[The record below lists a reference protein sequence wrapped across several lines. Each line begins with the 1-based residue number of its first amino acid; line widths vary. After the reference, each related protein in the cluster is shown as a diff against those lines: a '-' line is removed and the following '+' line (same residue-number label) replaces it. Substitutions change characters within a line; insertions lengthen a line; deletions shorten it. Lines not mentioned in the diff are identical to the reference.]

1 MKALTDDERFNPN
14 RPGLCAHL
22 RWKGMFVGGYDD
34 PTVPRGG
41 AGLFWCLFTQTCVG
55 PDGAVAEPGNCD
67 QAGRACYGKGRVG

>member
-1 MKALTDDERFNPN
+1 
-14 RPGLCAHL
+14 
-22 RWKGMFVGGYDD
+22 MFVGGHDD

-41 AGLFWCLFTQTCVG
+41 AGLFGCLFTQTCVG

>member
-14 RPGLCAHL
+14 RPALCAHL
-22 RWKGMFVGGYDD
+22 RWKGLFVGSHDD

-41 AGLFWCLFTQTCVG
+41 GGLFWCLFTQNCLG

-67 QAGRACYGKGRVG
+67 QPGRACYGKGRVE